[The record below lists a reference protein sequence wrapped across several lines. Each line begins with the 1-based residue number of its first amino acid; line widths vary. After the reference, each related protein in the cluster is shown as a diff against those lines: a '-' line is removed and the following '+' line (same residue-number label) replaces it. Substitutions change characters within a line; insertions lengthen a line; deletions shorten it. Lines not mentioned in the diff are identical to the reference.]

1 MLSMTK
7 KSGYGL
13 IALCYLAGLE
23 KGERAS
29 ARTIAETYGIPV
41 SLLMNVLK
49 QLCTE
54 GFVRSIR
61 GAHGGYA
68 ITKEPRDMPLIDVME
83 ALEGP
88 VTLAA
93 CITNGSSKPSNDAC
107 TLLPDCPIA
116 EPIYRVHQK
125 IRGVLC
131 ELTLEDIITEPK
143 EDAS

>member
-23 KGERAS
+23 TGERAS
-29 ARTIAETYGIPV
+29 ARTIAETFGIPV

-88 VTLAA
+88 ITLAA
-93 CITNGSSKPSNDAC
+93 CITNGSSEPSNDAC
-107 TLLPDCPIA
+107 TLLPNCPIA

-125 IRGVLC
+125 IRGVLR

-143 EDAS
+143 KDAS

>member
-29 ARTIAETYGIPV
+29 ARTIAETFGIPV

-49 QLCTE
+49 QLCAE

-68 ITKEPRDMPLIDVME
+68 ITKEPQDMPLIDVME

-93 CITNGSSKPSNDAC
+93 CITNGSSEPQNDAC
-107 TLLPDCPIA
+107 TLLPNCPIA

-143 EDAS
+143 EDVS

>member
-13 IALCYLAGLE
+13 IALCYLAELD
-23 KGERAS
+23 KGTRAS
-29 ARTIAETYGIPV
+29 ARTIAETYDIPV

-49 QLCTE
+49 QLCAE
-54 GFVRSIR
+54 GFVQSTR
-61 GAHGGYA
+61 GAHGGYS
-68 ITKEPRDMPLIDVME
+68 ITKSPQEMPLIDVME

-93 CITNGSSKPSNDAC
+93 CITTHSSEPSNKAC
-107 TLLPDCPIA
+107 TLLSKCPIA
-116 EPIYRVHQK
+116 APVYRVHEK
-125 IRGVLC
+125 IRGVLADMTLKDI
-131 ELTLEDIITEPK
+131 LTTPK

>member
-1 MLSMTK
+1 MTK

-23 KGERAS
+23 SGERAS
-29 ARTIAETYGIPV
+29 ARTIAEAYGIPV

-54 GFVRSIR
+54 GFVQSIR
-61 GAHGGYA
+61 GAHGGYS
-68 ITKEPRDMPLIDVME
+68 ITREPREMPLIDVME
-83 ALEGP
+83 AWEGP

-93 CITNGSSKPSNDAC
+93 CITDGSSKPSKGTC
-107 TLLPDCPIA
+107 SLLPNCPIA
-116 EPIYRVHQK
+116 EPIYRVHEK
-125 IRGVLC
+125 IRRVLSDM
-131 ELTLEDIITEPK
+131 TLEDIITESK

>member
-13 IALCYLAGLE
+13 IALCYLADLE
-23 KGERAS
+23 KGKRAS
-29 ARTIAETYGIPV
+29 ARTIAEAYGIPV

-49 QLCTE
+49 QLCAE
-54 GFVRSIR
+54 GFVQSTR

-68 ITKEPRDMPLIDVME
+68 ITREPREMPLIDVME

-93 CITNGSSKPSNDAC
+93 CITNDSPEPANDAC
-107 TLLPDCPIA
+107 DLLPNCPIA
-116 EPIYRVHQK
+116 APIYRVHQK
-125 IRGVLC
+125 IRNVLIDM
-131 ELTLEDIITEPK
+131 TLEDILTTPK
-143 EDAS
+143 EEAS

>member
-13 IALCYLAGLE
+13 IAMCYLAGLK

-29 ARTIAETYGIPV
+29 ARTIAETFGIPV

-49 QLCTE
+49 QLCAE
-54 GFVRSIR
+54 GFVQSTR
-61 GAHGGYA
+61 GAHGGYS
-68 ITKEPRDMPLIDVME
+68 ITREPREMPLIDVME

-93 CITNGSSKPSNDAC
+93 CITNGSSKPSNETC
-107 TLLPDCPIA
+107 SLLSKCPIA
-116 EPIYRVHQK
+116 EPVYRVHQK
-125 IRGVLC
+125 IRGVLSDM
-131 ELTLEDIITEPK
+131 TLEDIITESK
-143 EDAS
+143 EDVS

>member
-13 IALCYLAGLE
+13 IAMYYLAGLE

-29 ARTIAETYGIPV
+29 ARTIAETFGIPV

-54 GFVRSIR
+54 GFVRSVR

-68 ITKEPRDMPLIDVME
+68 IMKEPREMPLIDVME

-88 VTLAA
+88 ITLAA
-93 CITNGSSKPSNDAC
+93 CITKGSSKPSKDTC
-107 TLLPDCPIA
+107 TLLPNCPIA

-125 IRGVLC
+125 IRDVLC
-131 ELTLEDIITEPK
+131 ELTLEDIITKPK